1 MTIILA
7 HIYIGSVGMEGAY
20 DAMGS
25 GEVEE
30 QWAREHHS
38 LWVEEMMPEKSIN
51 AVLATSVK
59 SAPVTVAP
67 AVAAPKKVGPKKTVP
82 KKVAPKKTA
91 PPAK

>member
-1 MTIILA
+1 LIVIIIA

-38 LWVEEMMPEKSIN
+38 LWLDEIEAGKPKSR
-51 AVLATSVK
+51 
-59 SAPVTVAP
+59 TVA
-67 AVAAPKKVGPKKTVP
+67 GE
-82 KKVAPKKTA
+82 
-91 PPAK
+91 